1 MILSRSLG
9 SPTIVIPLLVSGIY
23 PQLHDMLLG
32 SAIEYRSE
40 VTELKKRPN
49 ITQKAL

>member
-1 MILSRSLG
+1 MPFLFSFN
-9 SPTIVIPLLVSGIY
+9 PEFTLLVSGIY
-23 PQLHDMLLG
+23 PQRHDVLLG